1 MQVQDFCGFTFN
13 GVHSSELGIIRTS
26 DGNRYNDTM
35 IPSFQKDTVK
45 IPGNDGTLAWD
56 SFYTQKDFQIKIAYD
71 NLSEKNR
78 RKFRQLFSAKQRGWL
93 IFDEEPYKKYEV
105 EIKDPPQLTELCFDE
120 EIHIPPEYM
129 TYEKLYGQYP
139 RPTYGR
145 IYKGEGTINFVCY
158 AGYAQN
164 VWTFVDDIPVDK
176 WRNTSEWIGASGL
189 QWKEIR
195 KNKPEWGQGV
205 EYYTKANQQQ
215 PQYWCYNP
223 GDREA
228 DWTCTLWKGNKNTPI
243 YIQLQVER
251 NIDGEVKWVDSGKNL
266 VIKSDAMETG
276 TYVFYNSRKHL
287 LEQKSIQTGKTTGLL
302 NKHIESGDFFTI
314 PQEDSRLVFSSSGQK
329 DEYGL
334 KPDME
339 VFENPVPIF
348 YYY

>member
-26 DGNRYNDTM
+26 DGKRYNDTM

-120 EIHIPPEYM
+120 EIHIPPEHM

-189 QWKEIR
+189 KWEQIN
-195 KNKPEWGQGV
+195 KNQEVPQIHAKYFSPKNDSNPI
-205 EYYTKANQQQ
+205 YYV
-215 PQYWCYNP
+215 YNP
-223 GDREA
+223 GDRAA
-228 DWTCTLWKGNKNTPI
+228 DWTCKLLTLRSGNRPF
-243 YIQLQVER
+243 YIKL
-251 NIDGEVKWVDSGKNL
+251 KVDDKVIGKMVL
-266 VIKSDAMETG
+266 DKKIKEDLNQG
-276 TYVFYNSRKHL
+276 THLKYDSKKHL
-287 LEQKSIQTGKTTGLL
+287 LEEVHTSTGETLGLL
-302 NKHIESGDFFTI
+302 NKYILSGDFFTL
-314 PQEDSRLVFSSSGQK
+314 PQGESRLIFSDQ
-329 DEYGL
+329 DWDDDRATET
-334 KPDME
+334 
-339 VFENPVPIF
+339 VFENPKPIF